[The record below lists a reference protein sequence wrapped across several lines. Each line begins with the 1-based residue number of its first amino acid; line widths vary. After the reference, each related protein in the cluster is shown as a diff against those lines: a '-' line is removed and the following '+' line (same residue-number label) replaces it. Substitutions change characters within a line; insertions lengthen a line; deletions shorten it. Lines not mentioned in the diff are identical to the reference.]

1 MHEASFYF
9 TTTVKAEAEV
19 TSCFA
24 VRKLNSK
31 VRVRRSTEDAVDQ
44 VDGLIHFSPS
54 SVTGWALG
62 HINWEVVVGLVP
74 VGGGP
79 NLLDEGGSTSFLINL
94 NRSPSVLWHSDTLS
108 SNSPPFF

>member
-1 MHEASFYF
+1 MRRLYLRYF

-74 VGGGP
+74 VGGVG
-79 NLLDEGGSTSFLINL
+79 DGGGSQSAGRRRFYLLFN
-94 NRSPSVLWHSDTLS
+94 
-108 SNSPPFF
+108 